1 MPRTHPRAYPWP
13 RLTRR
18 GIALVAVGTVLV
30 GISLW
35 FDLRDILLLAF
46 VGLAMPLVAA
56 VFVALRRPSLAVHRT
71 FAPAVVTAG
80 EATTVSLVVA
90 NRGRRTLDGAHWRDR
105 APEGTVGPPSA
116 LLPALG
122 PYESVL
128 PSGDDRVKVEYR
140 LRMPRRGVYPVGP
153 LRIGVTDPFGLAGVE
168 RDAGTAHE
176 VVVTPRVTPLGDALA
191 TAASIDG
198 IVHGLQRRTH
208 PNSDEL
214 IAREYR
220 YGDPL
225 RRVNWPATAR
235 RGELM
240 VREEEQRGD
249 PEARI
254 LLDVPGE
261 RRHGLAVH
269 RDRDDAVDDR
279 VELAIEVAASVG
291 VHLLAS
297 GFRVRCTSIGD
308 PERGLVPTAPY
319 GGEYRTPG
327 GDRLLLEDLARLNP
341 SERRDG
347 DRHDDRHDGGRRI
360 GARRDGAR
368 RGAAG
373 AFSSEL
379 RTRNRDA
386 REPGFA
392 VLVDPDQGD
401 AAALVALRAG
411 FEPAIAFVTA
421 SVSSTVR
428 RMLEEAD
435 WNVVDVRRATEIGG
449 AWSAVASIGAG
460 VRDAS

>member
-1 MPRTHPRAYPWP
+1 MARNRLRSLSWP

-18 GIALVAVGTVLV
+18 GIALIVVGAVLV

-46 VGLAMPLVAA
+46 VGLAMPIVAA
-56 VFVALRRPSLAVHRT
+56 AFVALRRPSLAVQRS
-71 FAPAVVTAG
+71 FAPAVVSAG
-80 EATTVSLVVA
+80 EATRVALVVV

-122 PYESVL
+122 PHEIVL
-128 PSGDDRVKVEYR
+128 PSGDDRVRIEYR
-140 LRMPRRGVYPVGP
+140 LRMPRRGVFPVGP
-153 LRIGVTDPFGLAGVE
+153 LRIGVTDPFGLANVE
-168 RDAGTAHE
+168 REAGAPHE
-176 VVVTPRVTPLGDALA
+176 VVVTPRVTPLAEALA

-198 IVHGLQRRTH
+198 VVHGLQRRTH

-254 LLDVPGE
+254 LLDLPGE
-261 RRHGLAVH
+261 GRHGLAVH
-269 RDRDDAVDDR
+269 RERDDLVDER
-279 VELAIEVAASVG
+279 VELAIEVAASIG
-291 VHLLAS
+291 VHLLEN
-297 GFRVRCTSIGD
+297 GFRLRCTGIAD
-308 PERGLVPTAPY
+308 PEQGLVPTAPY
-319 GGEYRTPG
+319 GGEYRMPG
-327 GDRLLLEDLARLNP
+327 GDHQLLEDLARTNP
-341 SERRDG
+341 AGRRESARREAG
-347 DRHDDRHDGGRRI
+347 RHDQGRHDHGRH
-360 GARRDGAR
+360 GSDD
-368 RGAAG
+368 RGSWA
-373 AFSSEL
+373 EL
-379 RTRNRDA
+379 RSRGRDA

-392 VLVDPDQGD
+392 VLVDPGQAE

-411 FEPAIAFVTA
+411 FEPAVAFVTA
-421 SVSSTVR
+421 SVTSGVR
-428 RMLEEAD
+428 RMLEDAD
-435 WNVVDVRRATEIGG
+435 WHVVDVRRAVEIGG
-449 AWSAVASIGAG
+449 AWSAVATKPTA
-460 VRDAS
+460 VHDAS